1 MAAYT
6 GDYSRTDSTT
16 ADKASSLI
24 GKASETAG
32 RVAGTVEDAAKSAG
46 DKAASMATSVSD
58 AAGRMVDTLEEAAPA
73 LRDARESVVEM
84 GGDIDTAIRKAV
96 KDQPLLSLAVVVG
109 LGLIL
114 GALCKK

>member
-6 GDYSRTDSTT
+6 GDYTRTGSDT
-16 ADKASSLI
+16 ADKASSII
-24 GKASETAG
+24 GKASEAAG
-32 RVAGTVEDAAKSAG
+32 RVAGTVEEAAKSAG
-46 DKAASMATSVSD
+46 DKAASMASSVSD
-58 AAGRMVDTLEEAAPA
+58 AAGRMVDTFEEAAPV

-84 GGDIDTAIRKAV
+84 GSDLDAAIRKAV

-109 LGLIL
+109 LGLVL